1 MIDFHNE
8 KQDIKTMWL
17 PRDDEVDSLS
27 GWWEHFVNKDSEATS
42 WEGKYPDQLVMATM
56 GTGKKRVQGFPKH
69 VLPVKHLF
77 YRLIIETRE
86 TK

>member
-1 MIDFHNE
+1 MIDFYNE

-17 PRDDEVDSLS
+17 PRDDEDDSLS

-56 GTGKKRVQGFPKH
+56 GTGKKSGSRDSPNMFCLSNTCFTG
-69 VLPVKHLF
+69 
-77 YRLIIETRE
+77 
-86 TK
+86 